1 MKVCIDGVIQE
12 VEPMDNEI
20 EVRTPP
26 SIEDELAE
34 IKLGINNLSD
44 MLSTLIKG
52 SGK

>member
-12 VEPMDNEI
+12 VEPLENEI
-20 EVRTPP
+20 EMHTPL

-52 SGK
+52 SDK